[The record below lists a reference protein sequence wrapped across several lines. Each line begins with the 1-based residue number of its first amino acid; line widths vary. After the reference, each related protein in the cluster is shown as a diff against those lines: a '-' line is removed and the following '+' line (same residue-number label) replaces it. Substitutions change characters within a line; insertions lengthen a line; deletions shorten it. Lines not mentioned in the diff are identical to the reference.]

1 VTTER
6 TLIQKYRR
14 LLYDLNVTIN
24 RMVCLGLLDASE
36 PAVNTVLDEMMQ
48 NFNMEHYA
56 VLFGLHVEEID
67 GISIEEDSW
76 ELYEYILETRHGWLV
91 SAEVMRPEQIDF
103 DKKGEVVDY
112 MPSDSYIPVLTYGK
126 TLQEALEK
134 VCGMASQFQHEVF
147 NSARREQGIAEWK
160 MPSDAS

>member
-6 TLIQKYRR
+6 TLIQKYGR
-14 LLYDLNVTIN
+14 LFYDLNVTIN

-36 PAVNTVLDEMMQ
+36 PAVNTLLDEMMQ
-48 NFNMEHYA
+48 DFDMEHYA
-56 VLFGLHVEEID
+56 VLFGLHAEEIG
-67 GISIEEDSW
+67 GISIEDDT
-76 ELYEYILETRHGWLV
+76 LDIHEYILEVRHGWLV
-91 SAEVMRPEQIDF
+91 SAVIMRPEQIDF

-134 VCGMASQFQHEVF
+134 ISDTASQCQHEIF
-147 NSARREQGIAEWK
+147 NSARREKGIAEWE
-160 MPSDAS
+160 MPSSAD